1 MPSLTTLKTEKGS
14 MALLGIAFAMLAL
27 ASTLVILSAGAVYLS
42 ERRLTW
48 LAESTALSVL
58 DSSEGNLGQ
67 NLNSYAEQF
76 VGLYEGKGLRNI
88 RVISVGTQDGKTVK
102 VELCGN
108 FEGLFGGYLFRV
120 GAPVCSE
127 GLARLGR

>member
-1 MPSLTTLKTEKGS
+1 MKKIYKDSEVTTDALKGKTVAVIGYGS
-14 MALLGIAFAMLAL
+14 QGHAHARNLH
-27 ASTLVILSAGAVYLS
+27 
-42 ERRLTW
+42 
-48 LAESTALSVL
+48 ESGLSVV
-58 DSSEGNLGQ
+58 
-67 NLNSYAEQF
+67 